1 VSELLENEVSQKTED
16 KGGVP
21 QLLEKEV
28 SYLLETEMSQLLR
41 IKKVSE
47 LL

>member
-1 VSELLENEVSQKTED
+1 MFYLLENEVSQKAED

-21 QLLEKEV
+21 KLLEKEV

-41 IKKVSE
+41 IKKVSQ